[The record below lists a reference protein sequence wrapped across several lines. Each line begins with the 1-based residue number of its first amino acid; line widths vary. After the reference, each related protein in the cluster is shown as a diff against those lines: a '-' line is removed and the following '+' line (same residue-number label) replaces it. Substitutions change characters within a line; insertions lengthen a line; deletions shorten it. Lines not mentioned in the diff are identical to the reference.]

1 MALGGGTGVGR
12 DLFVDATG
20 GVAGAVLA
28 GNRHAVERLFRSSG

>member
-1 MALGGGTGVGR
+1 MAPGGGTGVGR

-28 GNRHAVERLFRSSG
+28 GNRHRVERQFS